1 MDYKKFSLEKMANK
15 LSKTLEAKEHFD
27 KREEEKSYSKKIETL
42 KEILTSEYKFAAQ
55 NRLLHKNYA
64 IKLEVVEKHIGY
76 IRKLQNKKVLD
87 KSDKEII
94 DNINNTI
101 YYIEQNLE

>member
-1 MDYKKFSLEKMANK
+1 MSNPDNVLK

-27 KREEEKSYSKKIETL
+27 KREEEKSYSKKIEAL
-42 KEILTSEYKFAAQ
+42 KEILTNEYKFAAQ

-76 IRKLQNKKVLD
+76 IKKLQNKKILD
-87 KSDKEII
+87 KSDKQIV
-94 DNINNTI
+94 DTLLNK
-101 YYIEQNLE
+101 YGA